1 MRLPLGCK
9 RYQKTMKNTEIDY
22 NQVRKMFG
30 KVVSDGTHTY
40 NVSDYSMGCDAYKL
54 WCNDRQQLFYTS
66 YKGVH
71 QLMEIVGDAYPEED

>member
-9 RYQKTMKNTEIDY
+9 RYQPTMNNTQIDY

-40 NVSDYSMGCDAYKL
+40 NISDYMMGCDAYKL
-54 WCNDRQQLFYTS
+54 WCNDRQQFFYTS